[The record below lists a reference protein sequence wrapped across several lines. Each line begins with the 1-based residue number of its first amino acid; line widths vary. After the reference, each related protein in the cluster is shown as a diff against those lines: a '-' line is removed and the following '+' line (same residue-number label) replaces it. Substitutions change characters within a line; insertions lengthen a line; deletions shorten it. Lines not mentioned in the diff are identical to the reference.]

1 MSTRMEKMLW
11 TAGVCGLFYLCFLYL
26 QAEAYQTRSKK
37 LVSHPLSQAAADP
50 SVLGRIEI
58 PELALS
64 ATILPNYDPDSLR
77 KGVGHI
83 PNTALPGGLGT
94 VGLAGHRDTFFRP
107 LRKVTH
113 HAEIRLVVPTGT
125 YRYQVDSTEIV
136 TPDRVD
142 ILATGTRP
150 ELILITCFPFDY
162 IGAAPKRFI
171 VHAHLLSAS
180 PDSSASTIPRAPNE
194 TSLN

>member
-1 MSTRMEKMLW
+1 MSARMEKLFW
-11 TAGVCGLFYLCFLYL
+11 IAGSCGLFYLCFAYL
-26 QAEAYQTRSKK
+26 QARAYQTRSTQ
-37 LVSHPLSQAAADP
+37 LISQPLSRSASVA

-58 PELALS
+58 PELNLS
-64 ATILPNYDPDSLR
+64 ATILPNYDADSLR

-107 LRKVTH
+107 LRTMSP
-113 HAEIRLVVPTGT
+113 HAEIRLVLSSGA
-125 YRYQVDSTEIV
+125 YRYIVDSTEIV

-142 ILATGTRP
+142 ILATGLRP

-180 PDSSASTIPRAPNE
+180 PDSAAPTVTKAPHE
-194 TSLN
+194 VSPD

>member
-1 MSTRMEKMLW
+1 MSARIEKLLW
-11 TAGVCGLFYLCFLYL
+11 IAGSCGLCYLCFVYL
-26 QAEAYQTRSKK
+26 QAKAYQTRSTQ
-37 LVSHPLSQAAADP
+37 VISQPLSRSASVA
-50 SVLGRIEI
+50 SVLGRVEI
-58 PELALS
+58 PELNLS

-83 PNTALPGGLGT
+83 PNSALPGGLGT

-107 LRKVTH
+107 LRTMSP
-113 HAEIRLVVPTGT
+113 HAEIRLVLLSGT
-125 YRYQVDSTEIV
+125 YRYIVDSTEIV

-142 ILATGTRP
+142 VLATGLRP

-171 VHAHLLSAS
+171 VHAHLLSVS
-180 PDSSASTIPRAPNE
+180 PDSAAPTITKVPHE
-194 TSLN
+194 VSLY